1 MCLMEK
7 KEYIEPACMQTMIY
21 MEHVICGSNYEV
33 KIEQEDD
40 DILWGE

>member
-7 KEYIEPACMQTMIY
+7 KEYIEPDCMQTMIY

>member
-1 MCLMEK
+1 MEK
-7 KEYIEPACMQTMIY
+7 KEYIEPACMQRMID